1 MTTWLGLPPI
11 GAPPSDRTTSGSNE
25 GTKVGGGGVDVD
37 GGGGDASVVL
47 KRRDPVASIARVTS
61 PLAIKSTV
69 NEHWRPGGMGNLPA
83 KGATSEKLVAFAAAS
98 AEAFAHEID
107 H

>member
-1 MTTWLGLPPI
+1 MATWLGLPPI

-25 GTKVGGGGVDVD
+25 GTKVGGVGVGAD

-61 PLAIKSTV
+61 PLATKSTV
-69 NEHWRPGGMGNLPA
+69 SEQWRPRGMGNPPS
-83 KGATSEKLVAFAAAS
+83 KGATPEILVAFAAAP
-98 AEAFAHEID
+98 AEAFTHEID